1 MGIYETEEEQ
11 VAALKRW
18 WKKNGKSAIA
28 GVIIGIAIILSWD
41 FWKDQQADKASSTS
55 ALYQE
60 LLLAIE
66 KDNTKS
72 AEKIAQRLVE
82 QYPSTVYANFVG
94 LFQAKLKVEA
104 GEVEPAKAILQQL
117 ITTADSQ
124 MRQVARLRL
133 VRLMLASDE
142 YEQGLQLI
150 SEVDASSSESFE
162 SSYQELTGDLY
173 VGLGRLGE
181 ARTAYQKAMRLG
193 QQTPL
198 LQLKIDDIT
207 RPEIIETV
215 Q

>member
-66 KDNTKS
+66 KGNTKS

-198 LQLKIDDIT
+198 LRLKIDDIT